1 MKSKF
6 ERMAGDL
13 KVSSRRCFLETP
25 APCGIS
31 GGLMKL
37 YSKFSA
43 LGAVLVLSTVFAS
56 ATTLQ
61 LGSYG
66 TSQANY
72 SNKNTA
78 VAGSTTVPGFAVNT
92 PGFSN
97 FGLANSNTV
106 NLASDGSVWA
116 KALPNS
122 SWVSYA
128 QTGPSS
134 TPMVDTPNGN
144 YFFTS
149 TFDIGATS
157 TPGDAGGF
165 LNVYADDTVTVFLNG
180 HQLNI
185 PTGTSYPHC
194 SDGAPTCVGD
204 ATLVSLNSADFIS
217 GVNTLTFQVL
227 QGADHNYG
235 LDFNGSVSTVPEP
248 SSLILLGTG
257 LLGSAGALMRKM
269 RS

>member
-1 MKSKF
+1 
-6 ERMAGDL
+6 
-13 KVSSRRCFLETP
+13 
-25 APCGIS
+25 
-31 GGLMKL
+31 MKL
-37 YSKFSA
+37 YSKLSA

-61 LGSYG
+61 LGSYAG
-66 TSQANY
+66 GQSNY
-72 SNKNTA
+72 SNNNTA
-78 VAGSTTVPGFAVNT
+78 VEGSTTVPGFAVNT
-92 PGFSN
+92 PGYSN
-97 FGLANSNTV
+97 FGLSNTNTT
-106 NLASDGSVWA
+106 NLTSDGSVWA

-128 QTGPSS
+128 QTGPDSN
-134 TPMVDTPNGN
+134 PMVSTPNGN

-157 TPGDAGGF
+157 TPSDASGY
-165 LNVYADDTVTVFLNG
+165 LNVYADDTVIVFLNG
-180 HQLNI
+180 NQLNI

-194 SDGAPTCVGD
+194 SNGVPTCLGSG
-204 ATLVSLNSADFIS
+204 TMVSLNSADFIS

-227 QGADHNYG
+227 QGADHNFG